1 MISSSY
7 NVIQSVAKDLKSV
20 GLCLQILRHYVPLN
34 DKAEM
39 DEWQRR
45 ENT

>member
-20 GLCLQILRHYVPLN
+20 GLCLQILPPFGRLN
-34 DKAEM
+34 EK
-39 DEWQRR
+39 R
-45 ENT
+45 ERLLSL